1 MLFFIAACIVPAFAV
16 SIIATGAMRALA
28 PKWGLVDQPAERK
41 VHVVPTP
48 LGGGIGIW
56 LGVVL
61 TVAVTQLVVWYLS
74 RMETRPGWIPGLLR
88 PHLAGVLTQAPKLW
102 LILGAGT
109 VLFVMGLLDDRFG
122 FPWQPR
128 LLIQLGV
135 ACFMVFAGDIR
146 ATVFAPT
153 PWIGATLSVIWLMV
167 LINSFNFLDNMDG
180 LSAGIGLISATIFA
194 FLMLTGTA
202 EPRWL
207 VAGLLLIL
215 AGSLAGFLVHNR
227 PPAKIF
233 MGDCGSQFLGMMLGC
248 LTLLGTFYD
257 ESTAS
262 THVVL
267 APLCVLA
274 IPLYDIC
281 SVILIRLSQ
290 KRSPFQ
296 PDKSHFSH
304 RLVELGLS
312 KPKAVLTIHLA
323 TLTTGVAGILMY
335 RVSDWTS
342 ALLIVG
348 LILCVLSIIAIL
360 EAAVLH
366 RPSAKDSAAANP
378 NEEL

>member
-1 MLFFIAACIVPAFAV
+1 MLFFFAACFLPAFAV
-16 SIIATGAMRALA
+16 STIATGMMRSLA
-28 PKWGLVDQPAERK
+28 PKWGLVDQPGERK

-48 LGGGIGIW
+48 MGGGIGIW

-61 TVAVTQLVVWYLS
+61 TVALSQVAVWWVTRGS
-74 RMETRPGWIPGLLR
+74 TIPEWVPELLR
-88 PHLAGVLTQAPKLW
+88 PHLPGVLLRSSTLW

-122 FPWQPR
+122 LPWQPR
-128 LLIQLGV
+128 LLIQFLV
-135 ACFMVFAGDIR
+135 SCLLVFGGNIQ
-146 ATVFAPT
+146 ATVFAPL
-153 PWIGATLSVIWLMV
+153 PWIGAVLSVIWLMV
-167 LINSFNFLDNMDG
+167 LINSFNFLDNMDA
-180 LSAGIGLISATIFA
+180 LSSGIGFISATIFA

-202 EPRWL
+202 TPRWL

-215 AGSLAGFLVHNR
+215 SGSLGGFLVYNR

-233 MGDCGSQFLGMMLGC
+233 MGDSGSQFLGMMLGC

-267 APLCVLA
+267 APVCVLA

-290 KRSPFQ
+290 GRSPFH

-323 TLTTGVAGILMY
+323 TLTTGIAGVLMY

-342 ALLIVG
+342 ALLIVT
-348 LILCVLSIIAIL
+348 LILCVLSIVAIL
-360 EAAVLH
+360 EAAVLN
-366 RPSAKDSAAANP
+366 RRVTRESANS
-378 NEEL
+378 NEKP

>member
-1 MLFFIAACIVPAFAV
+1 MLFFILACFLPAFVV
-16 SIIATGAMRALA
+16 SIIATGMMRTLA
-28 PKWGLVDQPAERK
+28 PKWGLVDQPAARK

-56 LGVVL
+56 LGIVL
-61 TVAVTQLVVWYLS
+61 TVAVAQLVVWFLLKK
-74 RMETRPGWIPGLLR
+74 ETVPEWIPDLLR
-88 PHLAGVLTQAPKLW
+88 PYLPGVLKQSARLW
-102 LILGAGT
+102 LIVGAGT
-109 VLFVMGLLDDRFG
+109 ILFVMGLIDDRFG
-122 FPWQPR
+122 LPWQPR

-135 ACFMVFAGDIR
+135 SCLLVFVGEIR

-153 PWIGATLSVIWLMV
+153 PWVGVILSVIWLMV

-180 LSAGIGLISATIFA
+180 LSAGIGFISATLFA

-202 EPRWL
+202 TPRWL

-215 AGSLAGFLVHNR
+215 SGSLAGFLIHNR

-257 ESTAS
+257 KSTAS

-274 IPLYDIC
+274 IPLYDIS

-290 KRSPFQ
+290 GRSPFHA
-296 PDKSHFSH
+296 DKSHFSH

-348 LILCVLSIIAIL
+348 LILCVLSIVAIL
-360 EAAVLH
+360 EAAVLN
-366 RPSAKDSAAANP
+366 RPVAKDSSVRNP